1 MDYSLLL
8 GVHRSQFLRTRAN
21 KWPVPLVRMPAP
33 RHAPYLRDVGGGG
46 GGASSAAANGADSLA
61 STATASTSGVWT
73 FDAKATGM
81 SPRMDDVPEMSAE
94 VGVLDGRAAAQL
106 LEGPTK

>member
-21 KWPVPLVRMPAP
+21 KWPVPLVRMPVP

-46 GGASSAAANGADSLA
+46 GASEADNGADSLA
-61 STATASTSGVWT
+61 STATGSTSGVWT

-81 SPRMDDVPEMSAE
+81 SPRMDDALEMSAE